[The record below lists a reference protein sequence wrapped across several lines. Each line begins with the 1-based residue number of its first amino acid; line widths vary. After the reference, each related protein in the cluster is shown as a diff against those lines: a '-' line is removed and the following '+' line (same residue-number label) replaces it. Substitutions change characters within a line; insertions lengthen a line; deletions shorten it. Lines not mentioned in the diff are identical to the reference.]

1 MDAYLGDWYFN
12 QYPDSGLSIEKIGD
26 KYYLSLT
33 VVQGNGL
40 RFNGTMEPARLIDQ
54 GSYFVTTPPSSLCRQ
69 QQQLPISVLREVN
82 LVVSCP
88 EEGVSGLSLNMS
100 GEICSRR

>member
-54 GSYFVTTPPSSLCRQ
+54 GSYFATAPFFTMQATTAVAQIRPQGS
-69 QQQLPISVLREVN
+69 QLGCILPRRRRERSVAQYER
-82 LVVSCP
+82 
-88 EEGVSGLSLNMS
+88 
-100 GEICSRR
+100 